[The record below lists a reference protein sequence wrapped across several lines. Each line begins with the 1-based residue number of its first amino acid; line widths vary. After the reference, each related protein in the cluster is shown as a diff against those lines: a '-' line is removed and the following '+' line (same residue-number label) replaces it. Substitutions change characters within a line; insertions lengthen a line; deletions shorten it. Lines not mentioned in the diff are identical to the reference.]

1 MAGVA
6 RDPGRMPGKQ
16 QRAWAESQTVDARR
30 RSGADVFERWTQG
43 VADGRGPA
51 SAAAPV
57 ARPAAGTPDIFK
69 TWTQGIADMGDP
81 ISAAERDVRH
91 ARDVMTKLA
100 AKPPAAEM
108 RALANELRRSL
119 DAAKANAAHAISRP
133 GGSEVAAS
141 VIDLI
146 AEADPY
152 VGPNRSLELAA
163 TTDDPT
169 AVAAHGVEGAGES
182 LPHYEVVQRAFGEHD
197 LAGVRAHIG
206 GAAAAASRELG
217 AHAYAYGNDIAFAEH
232 PTAELVAHEATH
244 IVQQRAGVALKSLD
258 GGSSDVH
265 EQQANAVERAVAT
278 GESAVPL
285 LANLSSAGTSS
296 AASVQRKGIGS
307 PAPSS
312 AAAPKPGGKERY
324 LARNAVPLWKAVE
337 GYLQRVNFPI
347 PDARLQWRNEALFTS
362 AIVAALRNN
371 IDLEDR
377 TQLLGVLYPAEP
389 FGALDG
395 IVPLDKSGA
404 PLDMSWSPAVG
415 HAIAPLFVDAIVA
428 SLQRL
433 GPRWVSA
440 AEHSPDAAGKLDER
454 KSLVTFEALIKS
466 APMDIPVA
474 RALTTAAV
482 VELVGNSKT
491 KSEKP
496 RALRRVNSYQW
507 QGPKLWNWI
516 RVTDPTDATPEEV
529 AATLWGKDQA
539 ESFGRTSFYA
549 YGITAAPPLFGIPPT
564 WAMHFDDASRFA
576 PKNVYDSSHE
586 QRLLEVASSD
596 AGNELALA
604 QAGHTGS
611 DKKHAT
617 VEQLRSTLG
626 DSSAQLN
633 FLISTL
639 ARFKLDAPIANALRW
654 VIVRQTELASA
665 TPEDAAKWEPVIVQQ
680 KAHLRTIV
688 SGVQQV
694 AASGNATAEPIRRVL
709 SAYAYA
715 AGVSFM
721 AASCER
727 QIASA
732 LAQQGAL
739 AVQSV
744 RGAATELQESVG
756 QYEQATG
763 HSLDPKRFSNVD
775 DVVEQCNRMQGDML
789 AGKQVDAGAL
799 DSTLL
804 EAQEITLH
812 AKIDGLRAQLQQL
825 RAQAA
830 QVGEGVISKAVA
842 AFHSSF
848 RSVGDAADS
857 LEGDLAAVE
866 QVWHANV
873 EFAGMTADK
882 ASYGDARKDARR
894 TQLAAAQQRFAL
906 ISGNGNSKISAFLR
920 DATTA
925 LKDQAKYVQIA
936 STCIQILA
944 MLGISFVASA
954 AGGAVSRLVGSL
966 LARGGGAELA
976 ELSLGARLLAA
987 GGRVAAFGSG
997 IATEAAVNVAGQH
1010 ALGQDD
1016 PDAGFG
1022 TEMLEN
1028 MIMAGGAQLILSR
1041 IGHEL
1046 EFAEKLEKEAGVTWK
1061 TNAKAMIAANT
1072 ATITTHA
1079 VLNIALSY
1087 VARQVTIAAGAR
1099 KESAK
1104 SVVAN
1109 TAQLNEWFMQ
1119 GVSIAL
1125 GRFAH
1130 SRFAPRL
1137 ETYKKLAQLP
1147 NLPRAR
1153 LLPAKAESLLRLG
1166 STAETQPSSDAA
1178 LQLMGRPRELLLDE
1192 KAVYD
1197 DLAKNPEARQAAGM
1211 SVSELAALQ
1220 HQNAADRADVHVP
1233 GSESVPLIAAGLED
1247 LGGGKLWTGTPKQIR
1262 TVLDNARTAHLTA
1275 HEVVANGVHTITV
1288 EGETFEV
1295 HERADTGTVKAAAP
1309 EHEARADGREQTN
1322 TTDKAEAQHPSDK
1335 RTSESKESDPSAR
1348 DEISAAKRH
1357 GVPRDVPVD
1366 GVELRRAVAAL
1377 YPDTVAKYAGQPH
1390 TASEKYNAL
1399 ISELEQLKP
1408 GELGATSDEATTQ
1421 ANEARARALLDQWT
1435 AISKEIAKSTGRDES
1450 DLRSLYNKVEKA
1462 QFSIWER
1469 ALSRLPKEQQARMLH
1484 MYREELKS
1492 YVRELMTDDNSR
1504 RVLELRDRAVY
1515 GNPKGPTFEKL
1526 FNDNLP
1532 AAHGDPDKAYDAIIR
1547 SSKQSNKAVNTTIV
1561 GNESGVVVEKAQA
1574 QPTPHEVRAWADS
1587 LANSNPNKMTP
1598 EQRAAELEAFKG
1610 RRAQVKAMY
1619 DRVMRGEMEPPQGV
1633 TRERLRLA
1641 IEGDPETG
1649 ERVPLTYG
1657 SVEQFHEFKA
1667 EVKAIFESEGITDAT
1682 VVQLGS
1688 GTTGWSSAPGK
1699 TGKPWSTKSDVDFAI
1714 FSEQALA
1721 QAMQVD
1727 APVNPKNQ
1735 QDGLYTTLKNKPID
1749 ETGIDKKG
1757 FYDTSLGKKLKALS
1771 RRWNEKIFGDQDA
1784 EGFDFKLN
1792 LGTKAFDSAVPIL
1805 FGGKSKQ

>member
-1 MAGVA
+1 LATH
-6 RDPGRMPGKQ
+6 R
-16 QRAWAESQTVDARR
+16 RAC
-30 RSGADVFERWTQG
+30 
-43 VADGRGPA
+43 PC
-51 SAAAPV
+51 
-57 ARPAAGTPDIFK
+57 
-69 TWTQGIADMGDP
+69 
-81 ISAAERDVRH
+81 
-91 ARDVMTKLA
+91 
-100 AKPPAAEM
+100 
-108 RALANELRRSL
+108 SL
-119 DAAKANAAHAISRP
+119 F
-133 GGSEVAAS
+133 GS
-141 VIDLI
+141 
-146 AEADPY
+146 
-152 VGPNRSLELAA
+152 
-163 TTDDPT
+163 
-169 AVAAHGVEGAGES
+169 
-182 LPHYEVVQRAFGEHD
+182 HD
-197 LAGVRAHIG
+197 LSGVRAHVG
-206 GAAAAASRELG
+206 GAAAEASRELG
-217 AHAYAYGNDIAFAEH
+217 AHAYAYGDHIAFAGQ
-232 PTAELVAHEATH
+232 PDIELVAHEATH
-244 IVQQRAGVALKSLD
+244 VVQQRAGVSLKGID
-258 GGSSDVH
+258 GGANDAH
-265 EQQANAVERAVAT
+265 EQHADAVAT
-278 GESAVPL
+278 AVGRGESAAPL
-285 LANLSSAGTSS
+285 LAHLPTGSHGSSASI
-296 AASVQRKGIGS
+296 QRKGLGS
-307 PAPSS
+307 PTS

-324 LARNAVPLWKAVE
+324 LSRNAGPLWKAV
-337 GYLQRVNFPI
+337 GDYLQRVNFPV
-347 PDARLQWRNEALFTS
+347 PDPRLQWRNEALFTS
-362 AIVAALRNN
+362 AAVAALRTN

-377 TQLLGVLYPAEP
+377 SQLLGVLYPAEP

-395 IVPLDKSGA
+395 IVPLDKAGA

-433 GPRWVSA
+433 GPRWAAA
-440 AEHSPDAAGKLDER
+440 AEHSPDTAGTLDEN
-454 KSLVTFEALIKS
+454 KSLVTFDALVKS
-466 APMDIPVA
+466 APIDIPVA
-474 RALTTAAV
+474 HALTAAAV

-496 RALRRVNSYQW
+496 RALRKVNTYQW

-516 RVTDPTDATPEEV
+516 RVTDPVDATAEEV
-529 AATLWGKDQA
+529 AATLWGKDQKDN
-539 ESFGRTSFYA
+539 FGRTSFYA

-564 WAMHFDDASRFA
+564 WAMQFDEASRFA
-576 PKNVYDSSHE
+576 PKNVHDGSQE
-586 QRLLEVASSD
+586 QRLLEVASTPIGD
-596 AGNELALA
+596 ELALA
-604 QAGHTGS
+604 QAGHTGA
-611 DKKHAT
+611 DKKHAS
-617 VEQLRSTLG
+617 VEQLRTTLG

-639 ARFKLDAPIANALRW
+639 ARFKLDAPVANALRW
-654 VIVRQTELASA
+654 VIVRQSELASA
-665 TPEDAAKWEPVIVQQ
+665 TPDDAAKWEPAIVQQ

-709 SAYAYA
+709 SAYAHA

-721 AASCER
+721 ATSCE
-727 QIASA
+727 QLVASA
-732 LAQQGAL
+732 LAQQSAL

-744 RGAATELQESVG
+744 RGAATDLQESVA

-763 HSLDPKRFSNVD
+763 RSLDPKRFSNVD

-789 AGKQVDAGAL
+789 AGKQVDGAAL

-812 AKIDGLRAQLQQL
+812 AKIDGLRAQLVQL

-830 QVGEGVISKAVA
+830 QMGEGVISTAIA

-866 QVWHANV
+866 QIWQSNV
-873 EFAGMTADK
+873 QAATITADA
-882 ASYGDARKDARR
+882 ASYADMRKDARR
-894 TQLAAAQQRFAL
+894 TQLAAAQARFTQIA
-906 ISGNGNSKISAFLR
+906 GNGNSKIAAFLR
-920 DATTA
+920 DAATA

-954 AGGAVSRLVGSL
+954 AGGAVTRLVGSL

-997 IATEAAVNVAGQH
+997 VATEAAINVAGQH
-1010 ALGQDD
+1010 ALGQED

-1022 TEMLEN
+1022 TEMIEN

-1061 TNAKAMIAANT
+1061 TNAKAMLAANT

-1099 KESAK
+1099 KESAR
-1104 SVVAN
+1104 SVAAN
-1109 TAQLNEWFMQ
+1109 TTQLNEWFTQ

-1130 SRFAPRL
+1130 SRFAPRM

-1153 LLPAKAESLLRLG
+1153 LLPAKAESLLHLG

-1178 LQLMGRPRELLLDE
+1178 LQLMGKPRELLLDE

-1220 HQNAADRADVHVP
+1220 QQNAADRADVHIP

-1262 TVLDNARTAHLTA
+1262 AVLDNARTAHLTA
-1275 HEVVANGVHTITV
+1275 QEVVANGVHKITI

-1295 HERADTGTVKAAAP
+1295 HERAETGVVKAAAP
-1309 EHEARADGREQTN
+1309 EHEAHAGAREQA
-1322 TTDKAEAQHPSDK
+1322 TTEKAPAEHRSEKKP
-1335 RTSESKESDPSAR
+1335 TESKDSDPSAR
-1348 DEISAAKRH
+1348 GEISAAKRH
-1357 GVPRDVPVD
+1357 GIPRDVPVD
-1366 GVELRRAVAAL
+1366 AHELRHAVAQL
-1377 YPDTVAKYAGQPH
+1377 YPETVAKYAGQRH

-1399 ISELEQLKP
+1399 IAELEQLKP
-1408 GELGATSDEATTQ
+1408 GELGTSTDEAASK
-1421 ANEARARALLDQWT
+1421 ANRERDRALLGQWT
-1435 AISKEIAKSTGRDES
+1435 AISKEIAQSTGRDES
-1450 DLRSLYNKVEKA
+1450 DLRTLYNKVEKT
-1462 QFSIWER
+1462 QFPIWER
-1469 ALSRLPKEQQARMLH
+1469 ALAGLSKEQQARMLH
-1484 MYREELKS
+1484 MYREELRT

-1526 FNDNLP
+1526 FNDNLEST
-1532 AAHGDPDKAYDAIIR
+1532 HGDRDKAYDAIIR
-1547 SSKQSNKAVNTTIV
+1547 SSQQSNKAVNRAVV
-1561 GNESGVVVEKAQA
+1561 GNESGLAAEKPHA
-1574 QPTPHEVRAWADS
+1574 QPTPAEVRAWADA

-1619 DRVMRGEMEPPQGV
+1619 DRVMRGEMEPPPGV

-1641 IEGDPETG
+1641 VEGDPQTG

-1749 ETGIDKKG
+1749 KKG
-1757 FYDTSLGKKLKALS
+1757 FYDTSLGKKLKVLS
-1771 RRWNEKIFGDQDA
+1771 DKWNEKIFGDKDA

-1805 FGGKSKQ
+1805 FGAKHK